1 MNQTLD
7 EQILEQI
14 RPYITNKLDVLP
26 DDVTLEADLPNDL
39 GADSLDTIEIIMEF
53 ERKFSCRIPEERQEE
68 IRTIGDVIDNVKI
81 TSTLDWIRNG
91 QVQPAKE
98 TVAPKAAE
106 PVQKPAIQKPSPKEI
121 TVTLTNVPNGKEK
134 PTVLNC
140 GTITDAQKQD
150 FLVAISGHKPS
161 DNDGDNHTC
170 GFNVYHAKQ
179 SAMRVVPYEVSTN
192 FQPTKQKIGK
202 NELIVEMIPLSKKE
216 CGSWA
221 NYYCPICLA
230 SGDCTSPFIRKH
242 IGALLFPDKYAKQR

>member
-1 MNQTLD
+1 MNQTVD
-7 EQILEQI
+7 EKILEQI
-14 RPYITNKLDVLP
+14 RPYIVDKLDVLP
-26 DDVTLEADLPNDL
+26 DDVTLEADLQNDL

-53 ERKFSCRIPEERQEE
+53 ERKFSCSIPDEQQEE
-68 IRTIGDVIDNVKI
+68 IHTIGDVIDNVKI
-81 TSTLDWIRNG
+81 MSTLDWIRNG

-106 PVQKPAIQKPSPKEI
+106 PVQKPAIQKPSAKEI
-121 TVTLTNVPNGKEK
+121 TVTLTNVPNGKEE

-150 FLVAISGHKPS
+150 FLAAISEHKPS
-161 DNDGDNHTC
+161 DGDNHTC
-170 GFNVYHAKQ
+170 GFNVYYAKQ

-202 NELIVEMIPLSKKE
+202 NELIVEMIPMSKKE

-221 NYYCPICLA
+221 NYHCPICLA
-230 SGDCTSPFIRKH
+230 SGNCTSPFIKKY
-242 IGALLFPDKYAKQR
+242 IGKVLFPDKYGKQR

>member
-1 MNQTLD
+1 MNQTVD
-7 EQILEQI
+7 KKIFEQIA
-14 RPYITNKLDVLP
+14 PYIADKLGVDQCE
-26 DDVTLEADLPNDL
+26 VTRDADLQNDL
-39 GADSLDTIEIIMEF
+39 GADSLDMVEMILKFQMEF
-53 ERKFSCRIPEERQEE
+53 KGTFPDEEQEL
-68 IRTIGDVIDNVKI
+68 IRTVGDVIDVIKR
-81 TSTLDWIRNG
+81 TSALDWIRNG
-91 QVQPAKE
+91 QVQPTATVAKPAAEPEQKRVVKKTSAKE
-98 TVAPKAAE
+98 T
-106 PVQKPAIQKPSPKEI
+106 

-150 FLVAISGHKPS
+150 FLAAISEHKPS
-161 DNDGDNHTC
+161 DGDNHTC

-202 NELIVEMIPLSKKE
+202 NELIVEMIPMSKKE

-221 NYYCPICLA
+221 NYHCPICLA